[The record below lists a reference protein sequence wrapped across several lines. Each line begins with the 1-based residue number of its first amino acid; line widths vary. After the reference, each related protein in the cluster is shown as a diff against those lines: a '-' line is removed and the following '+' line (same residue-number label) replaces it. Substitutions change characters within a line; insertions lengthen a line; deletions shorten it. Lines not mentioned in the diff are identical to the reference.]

1 MKFITNSVLI
11 SDTRVRQRISPR
23 LYYFL
28 FAGIFAIVYLR
39 GLWIPLMHNDSAHHA
54 NIALHMYNTGDYVSL
69 IDREAEYL
77 DKPHF
82 LFWSAALCYNIF
94 GVNAFAYKLTSFLFT
109 LLGVF
114 ATYQLGS
121 ILYNRKTGVFAAFIL
136 ACSYGF
142 ILGCN
147 DVRMDAILTSTIIC
161 SVWQLVMVCRT
172 NRTKHALLGAL
183 ALAVGFSTKGMIAL
197 IIPGIAV
204 AIYSLQNRC
213 WNTLTSP
220 AWLIAGIATALLM
233 VPVLVCYYIQF
244 DMHPEKVINGTQGH
258 SGWAFILFGQSV
270 DRLTGG
276 NGKMPNGGGDPFYYF
291 HTFLWVF
298 LPWTTLAVTA
308 WAKMLTRVFRK
319 GIFRQ
324 RREVMTLLTASAT
337 FILLCLVSSKLPH
350 YLNVIFPFVAIFTA
364 AFIIKAKKRT
374 VKALLFI
381 QQGVSVLVILLLLG
395 LCGNY
400 FPITDK
406 PILRGMILLF
416 CITVFLMFEEKLRKV
431 NKLMLMSISLSS
443 LIFFVLNF
451 HYYPTVLQYQA
462 GESLAESVFSHHI
475 PVQRVAY
482 LKESENCN
490 DFDFYVRTNIPAVT
504 AAQLAAG
511 KEERFIIT
519 GDEGIKKLNGLNI
532 AILTETWNYN
542 AARFSAKFI
551 DPATRSSVLQKLY
564 LIRITPNRR

>member
-11 SDTRVRQRISPR
+11 SDTQVRQRISPR

-28 FAGIFAIVYLR
+28 FAGIFAILYAR

-54 NIALHMYNTGDYVSL
+54 NIALHMHNTGDYVSL
-69 IDREAEYL
+69 VDREAEYL

-82 LFWSAALCYNIF
+82 LFWTAALCYKIF
-94 GVNAFAYKLTSFLFT
+94 GVNAFAYKFTSFLFT
-109 LLGVF
+109 LLGIF

-121 ILYNRKTGVFAAFIL
+121 ILYSRKTGVFAAFIL
-136 ACSYGF
+136 ASSYGF
-142 ILGCN
+142 ILACN
-147 DVRMDAILTSTIIC
+147 DVRMDAILTSAVIC
-161 SVWQLVMVCRT
+161 SVWQLVMLCRT
-172 NRTKHALLGAL
+172 NHIRHALLGAL

-197 IIPGIAV
+197 IIPGIAI
-204 AIYSLQNRC
+204 AIYCLQNRC
-213 WNTLTSP
+213 WNTLKSP
-220 AWLIAGIATALLM
+220 TWLVAGIATAFLM

-244 DMHPEKVINGTQGH
+244 DMHPEKVIDGTQGH

-276 NGKMPNGGGDPFYYF
+276 NGKMPNGGGDPFFYF

-308 WAKMLTRVFRK
+308 WAKTFMRVFRK
-319 GIFRQ
+319 GLFRQ
-324 RREVMTLLTASAT
+324 RREVMTLLTASVT

-350 YLNVIFPFVAIFTA
+350 YLDIIFPFVSIFTA
-364 AFIIKAKKRT
+364 AFIVRAKKRT
-374 VKALLFI
+374 IKALLFV

-400 FPITDK
+400 FPITNK
-406 PILRGMILLF
+406 PILLGMILLF

-462 GESLAESVFSHHI
+462 GESLAESVASHNI
-475 PVQRVAY
+475 AAQDIAF
-482 LKESENCN
+482 LKDSENCN
-490 DFDFYVRTNIPAVT
+490 DFDFYIRTNVPTITVAELVNSRD
-504 AAQLAAG
+504 
-511 KEERFIIT
+511 ERYIVT
-519 GDEGIKKLNGLNI
+519 GDEGIKKLNGMNKT
-532 AILTETWNYN
+532 ILTETWNYN

-551 DPATRSSVLQKLY
+551 DPATRASVLQKLY
-564 LIRITPNRR
+564 LVHITPARP